1 MRGRFKEVADRL
13 QSVCGARQRIATEGK
28 DSVLERE
35 VAEAFCEECRSAYE
49 NWVTCRIVFDD
60 LPARTQL
67 TDAEAL
73 DTPIGQCIDRVFRM
87 CLEAWTMQVVRLDD
101 PARQGDHRNL
111 SVHRIQEAKE
121 WTADERSRLDE
132 IVARLCPL
140 PARLR
145 AARNKFL
152 SHNDLDARL
161 ANAALGGFCLGD
173 DTAYFHAL
181 AEIATMVWEK
191 WCRFGAH
198 PSLQNQVFDFNLDA
212 LADDVHSAGFQAQ
225 QLRNCLCQGL
235 REQAALQL

>member
-1 MRGRFKEVADRL
+1 MPTDYEAFAAQDSG
-13 QSVCGARQRIATEGK
+13 SRQK

-60 LPARTQL
+60 LPARAQL

-73 DTPIGQCIDRVFRM
+73 DTPIGQCIDRVFGM
-87 CLEAWTMQVVRLDD
+87 CLEAWTMQVVRLDG

-111 SVHRIQEAKE
+111 SVHRIREAE
-121 WTADERSRLDE
+121 VWTADECNRLDG

-152 SHNDLDARL
+152 SHNDVDARL

-173 DTAYFHAL
+173 DTAYFRAL
-181 AEIATMVWEK
+181 AEMATMVWEK
-191 WCRFGAH
+191 WCRSGAH
-198 PSLQNQVFDFNLDA
+198 PSVQNQVFHFDLDA
-212 LADDVHSAGFQAQ
+212 LADDVYSAGFQAQ

-235 REQAALQL
+235 REQAALQS